1 MAKEAY
7 VRTGEWKDTLKRSF
21 LIVLSLLFALTQFP
35 VRAHADGPRMAEFN
49 RELVDDSGTWNFTAM
64 GSNAS
69 GNSVTLPAAKA
80 AEASP
85 SGLEAAEGIYTVD
98 LMPIQAAINNG
109 RLKVTASAS
118 VSGDGDAGASLLFST
133 GASATLTAAPKE
145 ITIPSGATRM
155 ELSVYN
161 VSASAVAFSLSL
173 RITDTANPTLSAV
186 AGPGW
191 TNGNVTVSI
200 SPADADSGIQKV
212 EYITETPIALAKSG
226 DGYSF
231 AAEQNGTY
239 LFKATDYAG
248 NFATTS
254 CEVTTIDRVAPSVPE
269 ITVVPPAEWATS
281 AVKVTIA
288 GASAPQGQSPETIE
302 YRLGSGAWQPYT
314 GALTLTED
322 GAMALFARITDAAG
336 NSSDSSTRTIKIDT
350 AAPTITASFG
360 EVGSGNMATLSFT
373 AADTGSGMAEKRY
386 AQGTLTTANY
396 ASATVLSED
405 GVALAAGNTYTV
417 FAKDVAGNIAVM
429 TVRAS
434 ARPVI
439 ALPVGASVDENA
451 SIPVLFTVGDM
462 ETAPGALLVT
472 AVSGDPDV
480 LSIGSITNNAGSV
493 TMYLYAKDNINADQ
507 IVNVTITARD
517 ADGKTETAILPI
529 TVKSVNDA
537 PVAVA
542 DNASVNEDSYVLIPV
557 LANDTDEEGGALT
570 LVSAGTAAH
579 GQTEV
584 SSSSV
589 RYTPEENFNGSD
601 TFTYIV
607 RDAGGLTATGT
618 VTVTVNSIPDL
629 PVAVADTV
637 RMLEDEVKTID
648 VLGNDTDPDVGTS
661 AGDRLYI
668 VSADAVSARG
678 GTVTLLNASGAA
690 ASEGEEAFSLRYI
703 PKLNDYGTDSF
714 FYTISDQDGNR
725 STAKVTLMISAQ
737 NDKPV
742 FIGLLH
748 TYSVLEDAD
757 AASFTF
763 EIHDEETPSTSLMLQ
778 AVSLQD
784 SIIPNTS
791 LVLERIGAQTAKLT
805 YKPAANKSGQATIR
819 FTLGDGFVSETREIT
834 IDVQEVNDIP
844 AANADT
850 RYYYEDT
857 PHSFNVSSL
866 IANDTDIEDGRPEF
880 VEFRDFPAD
889 VGTLVAQGPGEY
901 VYTPLA
907 NYDRDFSFLYVV
919 KDSSG
924 ATATG
929 TVQMKAVPENDAPVL
944 TIDGSGFS
952 MPEDTVSDPIPF
964 TIFDQESDALSL
976 NVTAS
981 SDNNTLIS
989 ADKILITKGADGN
1002 CFLTITPNDNQY
1014 GTANITVTVSDGIKS
1029 CLLTF
1034 PIAVNNVP
1042 DAPVALDDML
1052 NATKGGETEFDV
1064 SILLQNDTDADG
1076 DALTIRSVTQ
1086 PQYATLA
1093 VSGEKLIYAPA
1104 DIPDYIVEDAF
1115 TYTVQDPDGN
1125 TATATVRVRL
1135 SGVNQAPVIS
1145 SIPNQ
1150 FLQEDFSDPA
1160 VLEFTVTDDGTIASV
1175 TAAASP
1181 SGLLASPVP
1190 VTDLGGGRYSLALSS
1205 VLNANGR
1212 AEVTVSARDT
1222 GGRVGRATF
1231 EVTVYPVNDLPTAGN
1246 VTLSLKEDAS
1256 SQIVNLFTLAGD
1268 AIADVENDALTIV
1281 SVRSTGSSHGTLRS
1295 AGANGAYWYAP
1306 DDNYNGTDAYIY
1318 TVSDGKGEVT
1328 GTFTVTVSA
1337 VNDRPYYHDEFYKPL
1352 PNEIGRSVTFD
1363 ITGPADDVDD
1373 TVHYTHDIATAPQY
1387 GTAELLPNGHDVKY
1401 TRTAEAPNGGADTF
1415 VITIRDRQT
1424 ADSLPFHDNT
1434 NPLGYQTTTI
1444 RVHIAEQYGPS
1455 VWARNVSAERDEDSG
1470 AFSMGLDCG
1479 APEGYTI
1486 TVNDADATKG
1496 TVSHTANANT
1506 LTYAPKLNANGT
1518 DTFTYTITGTI
1529 AGEPV
1534 SKTANVTVYLRPV
1547 NDAPVFDQS
1556 PELTITDEDTATAAI
1571 PIVVSDVDVGDQ
1583 LSLTVY
1589 PINASPSSPV
1599 LLPEGIALTRDG
1611 SSNTYALTL
1620 SPVKNAY
1627 GDATVLLAVS
1637 DGIAVT
1643 QHPFTLRVNSVNDA
1657 PVALPYTYT
1666 ALEDSSVTFPLVHAN
1681 SDVDH
1686 PRETLTVYASTPSH
1700 GTLTQN
1706 GDKTF
1711 TYTPVGD
1718 YSGQDSFTYQI
1729 KDPAGGVSNTAMV
1742 TLYVTDTND
1751 PPFIEALAQSTVLL
1765 EDGEKTLFFA
1775 VADQDGAADAH
1786 TVGFAV
1792 SGANADALFPTAD
1805 TYTGNVAGTAG
1816 QIVLKPAPNAY
1827 GSATLTVTVKDKE
1840 GVSATQ
1846 TVAVTVLPVNDLPTA
1861 GDDFATL
1868 LEDGSVTLNVLAN
1881 DGDVEDGSIGLKIL
1895 DIRTTG
1901 AHGTVAVSAD
1911 KSSLTYRP
1919 NANWYGTDVIAYRV
1933 VDKNNGYSNYAN
1945 VTLVVQPVNDA
1956 PSAGTDTR
1964 TTQEDT
1970 PILIDVLT
1978 NDTDA
1983 ESDPLSIASVDT
1995 TTGKGGTA
2003 AIEGAAIRYT
2013 PKLDFYGVD
2022 EFHYIVTDGAA
2033 TASGLVR
2040 VTVTPYNDAP
2050 VITNVSPYTTED
2062 AQEWW
2067 IMDEDAP
2074 EDFIFKATDAETA
2087 SESLLIKVASENISL
2102 IGVPLIPDT
2111 SITYSGA
2118 GAQKTLGLTP
2128 ASNLSGDVKLTV
2140 TANDGELTTIKEFFV
2155 RIKPVNDKPVLTT
2168 AGSIA
2173 TDEDT
2178 PYNGTASATD
2188 VESTWLAFAASS
2200 LPSHGIL
2207 TVDTA
2212 AGKYTYTPD
2221 ENYFGAD
2228 SFALQAFD
2236 GLEYSA
2242 PVPVQVTVR
2251 SINDLPTAQDHMEET
2266 DEDVPLLLT
2275 FDELLTGAS
2284 DVEDTVSQLTVSAA
2298 SGASH
2303 GTLLLDKDLN
2313 TLTYTP
2319 ALNYYGTDTFTYTV
2333 KDRDGGT
2340 GTAVVT
2346 VTVRPVNDAP
2356 ATLSSLFSVKEN
2368 DTGSKLV
2375 VPIHLL
2381 ATDVEGQALEVV
2393 SAAWTQPDA
2402 ESAYDAQYHAKYA
2415 VNNGVLTIDP
2425 DENWTSA
2432 DDQIITLSY
2441 TVKETGE
2448 GGLQSIGMLAVKL
2461 VAVNDAPTIT
2471 VTSPSNFPLELFEDS
2486 EAGGIVG
2493 FTITDEETPA
2503 ASLIVTPTSS
2513 KTAIIGNP
2521 LLASGLSG
2529 TGESRT
2535 ITIKSEPDAN
2545 GSVNVTLQV
2554 KDQGNLT
2561 ASRTFAVQIVAVN
2574 DIPSIQGYSGETD
2587 ENTVKDFDI
2596 TANDDVDIKH
2606 EGDKL
2611 TIVSATIVE
2620 GMEYGASIALVDV
2633 TGNGHATN
2641 VLRVTPNANWSETQN
2656 RTLKIAYIVRD
2667 QQGEEAPV
2675 AGYANITITPVND
2688 APKITVTSPSSL
2700 TMNFDEDS
2708 DGATATFHIE
2718 DEETPASSLTVTA
2731 VSANTSVIAGSGLIF
2746 DGTGGDRTVAVKSL
2760 KDKNGTVRVTLT
2772 VKDEGNKTATAYFDV
2787 MINPVNDAPVVKD
2800 DTYSTDENTP
2810 KLLDVT
2816 ENDDVDSENEGDTLI
2831 ITEAEMIDE
2840 TYGAT
2845 VSISGDSI
2853 LFTPDRDWTYA
2864 QSKAVTVRYKV
2875 KDKDD
2880 NISDYGYAEVTIH
2893 PVNDKPVISPMD
2905 DTNMEQKATKQL
2917 SFTVTDED
2925 DVLSVLTVSASS
2937 SAVNIMQS
2945 VSVDPDPADSTGK
2958 TRILTLQ
2965 TGKWYGNTNITINAR
2980 DDDNAQAAPVIFQ
2993 VSVGWRNDDPEARD
3007 DVAVTNEDTSV
3018 LINVVAN
3025 DEDDDTG
3032 NGRNQTLTIQSGSV
3046 TAPSHGTAVI
3056 ENNKI
3061 RYTPAADYHGTD
3073 TFRYTVTD
3081 GYAGSVPSTAT
3092 VTVTVNP
3099 VNDPP
3104 VAAGDS
3110 ASTNEDTALALSAS
3124 SLLVNDTD
3132 IDGDTLSVISVQG
3145 ASHGSVSL
3153 VSGTVRFVPAANF
3166 NGAASFT
3173 YTVSDG
3179 HGGSSTAT
3187 VSVTVLPVND
3197 PPVANADTASTA
3209 EDTAVTINV
3218 TANDTDVEN
3227 DALTV
3232 TAVTNVQNGTAS
3244 ISANRVVFTPAADF
3258 HGTGSFTYE
3267 ISDGHGGTALAGV
3280 TVTVTPVNDA
3290 PVANGD
3296 TAGTDEDTPVSIPH
3310 SALLANDTDVE
3321 NDALT
3326 ITGVLSPVNGTVELS
3341 GGTVIFRPVVDFYG
3355 SGSFTYT
3362 ISDGHGG
3369 TASATVQVEVW
3380 PVNDAP
3386 NALPDYAATEE
3397 DTAVTVFVLYND
3409 VDVDWDELTVT
3420 RVWDVQYG
3428 TAGISATGKSVV
3440 FTPERDYVGTGG
3452 FTYEISDGHG
3462 VVATAS
3468 GIVAISPVNDAPVGV
3483 DDTAACDEDTP
3494 LVMSYSS
3501 LTANDTDIDG
3511 DAVCL
3516 ISVHG
3521 TGATRGALALDPMTD
3536 TLTYVPEHNYH
3547 GPASFAY
3554 TLSDGNGGTAQAMV
3568 RITIR
3573 PINDAPK
3580 AYDDT
3585 ATVQSGSNVKITV
3598 LANDSD
3604 EGDGDTL
3611 SVLTTGTPAN
3621 GTVEVNPDNTVT
3633 YTPAAGF
3640 TGTDTFPYEIT
3651 DGTLSAQATVTV
3663 TVTQAPSGGSGT
3675 RPTPRPTVAATAQP
3689 TPVKTAAASAPVAT
3703 PKASAP
3709 APSVVPPRTTA
3720 PAAPTSSPKQDA
3732 LLKAKTEEKPL
3743 EQGEWTNKP
3752 VTAFEPDG
3760 EELLYRLKGEEAW
3773 RTLRP
3778 GDELTFDTS
3787 GKYVVEYKTPGSEE
3801 VSQSEIL
3808 VDLLPPEIPRVE
3820 LVPFEGSSAVTLDFS
3835 FLNDPGESGNAYLIL
3850 PDGEQIPLGAGVRW
3864 TAPEDGEYV
3873 FTLVDKAGN
3882 TTTFTVPVRH
3892 GSIQSGSF
3900 QYREETRPLYVGAA
3914 AAAGLMIILFFIC
3927 WRPVRIDR
3935 EGLRKENGKQ
3945 YHTVKKRFAKVPDED
3960 ETLRLEIAPKKRAD
3974 EVHTVRVR
3982 FTKGFTRRMRKRY
3995 VLLQYEGRGIAH
4007 LYIDKDQKDRF
4018 DVTLPIGKEIA
4029 K

>member
-1 MAKEAY
+1 MTKEAY

-21 LIVLSLLFALTQFP
+21 LIVLSFLFVLTQFP
-35 VRAHADGPRMAEFN
+35 VRAYADAPRMAEFN
-49 RELVDDSGTWNFTAM
+49 RELVDDSGTWNFTDT
-64 GSNAS
+64 GSDAS
-69 GNSVTLPAAKA
+69 GNSVTLPAAK
-80 AEASP
+80 ASP

-109 RLKVTASAS
+109 GLKVTASAS
-118 VSGDGDAGASLLFST
+118 VSAAGDAEASLLFST
-133 GASATLTAAPKE
+133 GASATLTAAPRE

-161 VSASAVAFSLSL
+161 ASVSAAIFSLSL

-186 AGPGW
+186 AAPGW
-191 TNGNVTVSI
+191 TNGNIIIAI
-200 SPADADSGIQKV
+200 SAADADSGIQNV
-212 EYITETPIALAKSG
+212 EYMAETPVALTKSG
-226 DGYSF
+226 DAYNF
-231 AAEQNGTY
+231 TAEQNGIY

-248 NFATTS
+248 NLATTS
-254 CEVTTIDRVAPSVPE
+254 CEVTTIDRTTPPTPE
-269 ITVVPPAEWATS
+269 IAVVPSSEWAVS
-281 AVKVTIA
+281 AVTATIT
-288 GASAPQGQSPETIE
+288 GAAVSQGQSPETIE
-302 YRLGSGAWQPYT
+302 YKLGAASWQAYGGAV
-314 GALTLTED
+314 TLTED
-322 GAMALFARITDAAG
+322 GVMTLSARIRDAAG
-336 NSSDSSTRTIKIDT
+336 NISNSSAKTIKIDT
-350 AAPTITASFG
+350 VAPVITASFG
-360 EVGSGNMATLSFT
+360 EIDSGNMATLSFS
-373 AADTGSGMAEKRY
+373 AADTGSGVAEKRY
-386 AQGTLTTANY
+386 AAGALAADAY
-396 ASATVLSED
+396 DSAIVLSENS
-405 GVALAAGNTYTV
+405 VSLAAGKIYTA
-417 FAKDVAGNIAVM
+417 FAKDVAGNIAL
-429 TVRAS
+429 TGLRAS
-434 ARPVI
+434 ARPEI
-439 ALPVGASVDENA
+439 DLPASAIINEASSLPVTFWVDDA
-451 SIPVLFTVGDM
+451 
-462 ETAPGALLVT
+462 ETDPGALLVT
-472 AVSGDPDV
+472 AVSGDTDILTV
-480 LSIGSITNNAGSV
+480 GSITNNAGNV
-493 TMYLYAKDNINADQ
+493 TVYLYARDNISADQ
-507 IVNVTITARD
+507 IVNITVTVQD
-517 ADGKTETAILPI
+517 GDGKTQTATLPV

-542 DNASVNEDSYVLIPV
+542 DEAWVDEDASVLIHA

-579 GQTEV
+579 GQTEI
-584 SSSSV
+584 SGNSI
-589 RYTPEENFNGSD
+589 RYTPAENFNGSD

-618 VTVTVNSIPDL
+618 VTVTVNSTPDL

-637 RMLEDEVKTID
+637 RLLEDEVKIID
-648 VLGNDTDPDVGTS
+648 VLGNDTDPDVGTNG
-661 AGDRLYI
+661 GDRLYI
-668 VSADAVSARG
+668 VSADATSERG
-678 GTVTLLNASGAA
+678 GTVTLLNASGVV

-714 FYTISDQDGNR
+714 FYTISDQDGSR
-725 STAKVTLMISAQ
+725 STAKVTLMITAQ

-742 FIGLLH
+742 FIGLLNS
-748 TYSVLEDAD
+748 YSVLEDANET
-757 AASFTF
+757 SITF
-763 EIHDEETPSTSLMLQ
+763 EINDEETPSTSLMLQ
-778 AVSLQD
+778 AISLQD

-791 LVLERIGAQTAKLT
+791 LVLDRIGAQTAKLT

-834 IDVQEVNDIP
+834 INVQEVNDLPI
-844 AANADT
+844 ANTDT
-850 RYYYEDT
+850 LLYYEDT
-857 PHSFNVSSL
+857 PRSFNVSSL
-866 IANDTDIEDGRPEF
+866 TANDTDIEDDEPEF
-880 VEFRDFPAD
+880 VEIRDFPAD
-889 VGTLVAQGPGEY
+889 AGTLVAQGAGEY

-907 NYDRDFSFLYVV
+907 NYDQNFSFLYVV
-919 KDSSG
+919 KDRSG

-929 TVQMKAVPENDAPVL
+929 TVYMKAVPENDAPVL
-944 TIDGSGFS
+944 SINGSSFS
-952 MPEDTVSDPIPF
+952 MPEDTVSEPIPF
-964 TIFDQESDALSL
+964 TIFDQESNAESL

-989 ADKILITKGADGN
+989 ANKILITKGADGN
-1002 CFLTITPNDNQY
+1002 CSLTITPNDNQC

-1029 CLLTF
+1029 CPLTF
-1034 PIAVNNVP
+1034 AITVNNVP
-1042 DAPVALDDML
+1042 DAPVALGDML
-1052 NATKGGETEFDV
+1052 NATKGGETKFDISV
-1064 SILLQNDTDADG
+1064 LLQNDTDADG
-1076 DALTIRSVTQ
+1076 DALTIHAVTQ

-1104 DIPDYIVEDAF
+1104 DIPDYIVEDTF
-1115 TYTVQDPDGN
+1115 TYTVQDSDGN

-1135 SGVNQAPVIS
+1135 SGVNHAPVIS

-1150 FLQEDFSDPA
+1150 FLQEDFADPA
-1160 VLEFTVTDDGTIASV
+1160 VLEFTVTDDGTVASV

-1190 VTDLGGGRYSLALSS
+1190 VTDLGDGRYSVTLSS

-1222 GGRVGRATF
+1222 GGRVGRTTF
-1231 EVTVYPVNDLPTAGN
+1231 EVTIYPVNDLPTAGN
-1246 VTLSLKEDAS
+1246 VTLLLEEDAS
-1256 SQIVNLFTLAGD
+1256 NQIINLFTLADD

-1295 AGANGAYWYAP
+1295 TGANGAYWYVP

-1328 GTFTVTVSA
+1328 GSFTVTVSA
-1337 VNDRPYYHDEFYKPL
+1337 VNDKPYYNDAFYLTLANATDEYIEF
-1352 PNEIGRSVTFD
+1352 N
-1363 ITGPADDVDD
+1363 ITGSAEDVDD
-1373 TVHYTHDIATAPQY
+1373 TVHYTHAIAKIPDY
-1387 GTAELLPNGHDVKY
+1387 GTVELLPDGHTVRY
-1401 TRTAEAPNGGADTF
+1401 TRNQVAPGDGIDEF
-1415 VITIRDRQT
+1415 EITIRDRETT
-1424 ADSLPFHDNT
+1424 AGLAFHAET
-1434 NPLGYQTTTI
+1434 NPLGYQTTNI

-1470 AFSMGLDCG
+1470 TFSIGLDCG
-1479 APEGYTI
+1479 APAGYTT
-1486 TVNDADATKG
+1486 TVNATGATRG
-1496 TVSHTANANT
+1496 TVSHTPNAKT
-1506 LTYAPKLNANGT
+1506 LTYTPHLNANGT
-1518 DTFTYTITGTI
+1518 DTFTYTITGMI

-1547 NDAPVFDQS
+1547 NDAPTFEQS
-1556 PELTITDEDTATAAI
+1556 PGLTITDEDTATAAI
-1571 PIVVSDVDVGDQ
+1571 PVVVSDVDAGDQ

-1627 GDATVLLAVS
+1627 GDATVMLSVS
-1637 DGIAVT
+1637 DGLEVT

-1666 ALEDSSVTFPLVHAN
+1666 ALEDSSVTFPLLHAN

-1686 PRETLTVYASTPSH
+1686 AMETLTVEHSEPSH
-1700 GTLTQN
+1700 GTLTPN
-1706 GDKTF
+1706 EEDKTF

-1729 KDPAGGVSNTAMV
+1729 KDPAGGVSNAAMV
-1742 TLYVTDTND
+1742 TLHVTDTND

-1765 EDGEKTLFFA
+1765 EDSEKTLFFSI
-1775 VADQDGAADAH
+1775 ADQDGAADAH
-1786 TVGFAV
+1786 TVGLAV

-1805 TYTGNVAGTAG
+1805 TYTGTIAGTAG
-1816 QIVLKPAPNAY
+1816 QIILKPAPNAY
-1827 GSATLTVTVKDKE
+1827 GSATLIVTVKDRE

-1868 LEDGSVTLNVLAN
+1868 PEDGSITLNVLAN

-1895 DIRTTG
+1895 DVRTTG
-1901 AHGTVAVSAD
+1901 AHGTVSVSAD
-1911 KSSLTYRP
+1911 KSSITYRP
-1919 NANWYGTDVIAYRV
+1919 SANWYGTDMIEYRV

-1945 VTLVVQPVNDA
+1945 VTLVVEPVNDA
-1956 PSAGTDTR
+1956 PQAGTDIR
-1964 TTQEDT
+1964 TTLEDT
-1970 PILIDVLT
+1970 PIMIDVLS

-1983 ESDPLSIASVDT
+1983 ESDSLSITSVDT

-2022 EFHYIVTDGAA
+2022 EFHYVVTDGAA

-2050 VITNVSPYTTED
+2050 VITNVSPYAIED

-2067 IMDEDAP
+2067 IMDEDVP

-2087 SESLLIKVASENISL
+2087 SESLLIKVTSENISL

-2111 SITYSGA
+2111 SITYLGA

-2140 TANDGELTTIKEFFV
+2140 TANDGELTTTKEFFV

-2178 PYNGTASATD
+2178 PYSGTASATD
-2188 VESTWLAFAASS
+2188 VESTWLAFTASS
-2200 LPSHGIL
+2200 LPSHGTL
-2207 TVDTA
+2207 TVDPAT
-2212 AGKYTYTPD
+2212 GKYTYTPA
-2221 ENYFGAD
+2221 ENYFGSD

-2236 GLEYSA
+2236 GLEYSD

-2251 SINDLPTAQDHMEET
+2251 SVNDLPATKDHTEET
-2266 DEDVPLLLT
+2266 DEDVPLILT
-2275 FDELLTGAS
+2275 FDDLLTGAS
-2284 DVEDTVSQLTVSAA
+2284 DVEDAVSHLTVSAA
-2298 SGASH
+2298 GGASH
-2303 GTLLLDKDLN
+2303 GTLLLDKDLK
-2313 TLTYTP
+2313 TLQYMP

-2333 KDRDGGT
+2333 KDRDGGIDQAT
-2340 GTAVVT
+2340 VT

-2375 VPIHLL
+2375 VPIQLL
-2381 ATDVEGQALEVV
+2381 ATDVEEQALEVV
-2393 SAAWTQPDA
+2393 SAAWTQPDTGD
-2402 ESAYDAQYHAKYA
+2402 SAYDAQYHAKYT
-2415 VNNGVLTIDP
+2415 VNNGILTIDP

-2432 DDQIITLSY
+2432 DDQMITLSY

-2448 GGLQSIGMLAVKL
+2448 GGLQSTGMLTVKL

-2471 VTSPSNFPLELFEDS
+2471 VTSPSSFPLVLFEDS
-2486 EAGGIVG
+2486 ETGGIVS

-2513 KTAIIGNP
+2513 KAAIIGNP
-2521 LLASGLSG
+2521 ILASGLSG

-2561 ASRTFAVQIVAVN
+2561 ASKTFAVQIVAVN

-2641 VLRVTPNANWSETQN
+2641 ALRVTPNANWSETQN
-2656 RTLKIAYIVRD
+2656 RTIKIAYIVRD
-2667 QQGEEAPV
+2667 QQGEVAPV
-2675 AGYANITITPVND
+2675 AGYANITIKPVND
-2688 APKITVTSPSSL
+2688 TPKITVTSPSSL

-2708 DGATATFHIE
+2708 DGATAAFHIE
-2718 DEETPASSLTVTA
+2718 DEESAPSILTVTA
-2731 VSANTSVIAGSGLIF
+2731 VSANTSVIAGSGLIL

-2760 KDKNGTVRVTLT
+2760 KDKNGPVRVTLT

-2800 DTYSTDENTP
+2800 DAYSTDENTP
-2810 KLLDVT
+2810 KLLNVT

-2831 ITEAEMIDE
+2831 ITEAELIGE

-2845 VSISGDSI
+2845 VLISDDSI
-2853 LFTPDRDWTYA
+2853 LFTPDRDWTYT
-2864 QSKAVTVRYKV
+2864 QSQVVTVRYKV

-2917 SFTVTDED
+2917 RFTVTDED
-2925 DVLSVLTVSASS
+2925 DVPSVLMVWASS

-2945 VSVDPDPADSTGK
+2945 VSIEPDPTDSTGK

-2980 DDDNAQAAPVIFQ
+2980 DDDNAQATPVTFQ

-3032 NGRNQTLTIQSGSV
+3032 NGRSQTLTIQSGSV

-3061 RYTPAADYHGTD
+3061 RYTPAADYYGTD

-3081 GYAGSVPSTAT
+3081 GYAGSVSSTAT

-3104 VAAGDS
+3104 VAVSDS
-3110 ASTNEDTALALSAS
+3110 ASTNEDTALVLSAS
-3124 SLLVNDTD
+3124 SLLANDTD

-3145 ASHGSVSL
+3145 ASHGTVSL

-3166 NGAASFT
+3166 NGTASFT

-3244 ISANRVVFTPAADF
+3244 ISANRVVFTPAVDF

-3267 ISDGHGGTALAGV
+3267 ISDGQGGTASAGV
-3280 TVTVTPVNDA
+3280 TIVVTTVNDA

-3310 SALLANDTDVE
+3310 SVLLANDTDVE
-3321 NDALT
+3321 NDVLT
-3326 ITGVLSPVNGTVELS
+3326 ITGVLAPVNGTVELS
-3341 GGTVIFRPVVDFYG
+3341 GGSVVFRPAANFYG
-3355 SGSFTYT
+3355 TGSFIYA

-3369 TASATVQVEVW
+3369 TASATVQVEVL

-3386 NALPDYAATEE
+3386 SALPDYAATEE
-3397 DTAVTVFVLYND
+3397 DAAITVFVLYND
-3409 VDVDWDELTVT
+3409 VDVDWDELTIT
-3420 RVWDVQYG
+3420 RVWDVQHG
-3428 TAGISATGKSVV
+3428 TAGVSATGKSIV
-3440 FTPERDYVGTGG
+3440 FTPEKDYVGTGG

-3462 VVATAS
+3462 GVATAS
-3468 GIVAISPVNDAPVGV
+3468 GIVAVSPVNDAPVGV
-3483 DDTAACDEDTP
+3483 DDTASCDEDTP

-3511 DAVCL
+3511 DVVFL

-3521 TGATRGALALDPMTD
+3521 TGATRGTLALDPMTD
-3536 TLTYVPEHNYH
+3536 TVTYMPEHNYH
-3547 GPASFAY
+3547 GPASFSY
-3554 TLSDGNGGTAQAMV
+3554 TLSDGNGGTAQATA
-3568 RITIR
+3568 RITVR
-3573 PINDAPK
+3573 PVNDAPK

-3585 ATVQSGSNVKITV
+3585 ATVQSGSNVKIAV

-3611 SVLTTGTPAN
+3611 SVLTVGTPAN
-3621 GTVEVNPDNTVT
+3621 GTVTVNPDNTVT

-3640 TGTDTFPYEIT
+3640 TGTDTFTYEIT
-3651 DGTLSAQATVTV
+3651 DGTLSAQATVTMA
-3663 TVTQAPSGGSGT
+3663 VTQAPSGGSGT
-3675 RPTPRPTVAATAQP
+3675 RPTPRPTAAATAQP
-3689 TPVKTAAASAPVAT
+3689 TPAKTASAPTHAAT
-3703 PKASAP
+3703 PKGSTPTP
-3709 APSVVPPRTTA
+3709 AAVPPRTTA
-3720 PAAPTSSPKQDA
+3720 PAAPTASPKPNV
-3732 LLKAKTEEKPL
+3732 LLKAKTEEKPV

-3752 VTAFEPDG
+3752 VTAFESDG
-3760 EELLYRLKGEEAW
+3760 EELLYRLKGEEEWHA
-3773 RTLRP
+3773 LKP
-3778 GDELTFDTS
+3778 GDELTFDVS

-3808 VDLLPPEIPRVE
+3808 VDLLPPEIPDVV

-3835 FLNDPGESGNAYLIL
+3835 FLDDPGESGNAYLIL

-3864 TAPEDGEYV
+3864 TAPDDGEYV

-3882 TTTFTVPVRH
+3882 TTTFAVPVKR

-3900 QYREETRPLYVGAA
+3900 QYRDETRLLYVGAA
-3914 AAAGLMIILFFIC
+3914 AAGLVIILFFIL

-3935 EGLRKENGKQ
+3935 EGVRKENGKQ
-3945 YHTVKKRFAKVPDED
+3945 YRTVKKRFAKVPDED
-3960 ETLRLEIAPKKRAD
+3960 GTLRLEIAPKKRA
-3974 EVHTVRVR
+3974 EEIHTVRVR
-3982 FTKGFTRRMRKRY
+3982 FTKGFTRWMRKRY
-3995 VLLQYEGRGIAH
+3995 VLLQYEGRDIAH
-4007 LYIDKDQKDRF
+4007 LYIEKDHKDRF
-4018 DVTLPIGKEIA
+4018 DVTLPIGK
-4029 K
+4029 